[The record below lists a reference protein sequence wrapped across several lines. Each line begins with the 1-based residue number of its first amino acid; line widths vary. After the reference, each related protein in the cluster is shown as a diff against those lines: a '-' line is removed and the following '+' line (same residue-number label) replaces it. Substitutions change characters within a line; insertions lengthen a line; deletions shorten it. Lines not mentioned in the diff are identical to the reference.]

1 MFWSAALDLKTQRP
15 PSRPLGAS
23 YGSFS
28 RSASNGSFH
37 IPQSIPE
44 HQPVSQFTSPLPDQ
58 RRVEEYFE
66 RPDTAFAR
74 TRASLQL
81 SERTQTAL
89 KLLLQGDRNGGDPL
103 QRPKPTQASAKPKFA
118 PDMYSMSKISG
129 YSARQA
135 PMKKL
140 PERTPLLKPLAR
152 SHGQEE
158 PNPQENSNEH
168 NYWMQE
174 LERRRAGLRRSRRR
188 TCTPMSER
196 ATTSPLKVGVVMC
209 SVPLVLVLG
218 FVLFVMLFGDG
229 SDASNNVT
237 NAMNSLLGIGGDN
250 DPDSIAARH
259 DAAAEHRGKIART
272 FARPPEEIQFE
283 EDSPVMALDVS
294 PDQTRLRGSQK
305 EKQADE

>member
-1 MFWSAALDLKTQRP
+1 MFWSAALDLKTQRVP
-15 PSRPLGAS
+15 NRSLSAS

-28 RSASNGSFH
+28 RSASNSSFH

-44 HQPVSQFTSPLPDQ
+44 HQPVSQFTSPLPDK

-81 SERTQTAL
+81 SEHTQTAL
-89 KLLLQGDRNGGDPL
+89 KMLLQGEREFK
-103 QRPKPTQASAKPKFA
+103 KPALGRSKAETKPKFA
-118 PDMYSMSKISG
+118 RDMYSMSKISS
-129 YSARQA
+129 YSAHRA
-135 PMKKL
+135 PMKEL

-152 SHGQEE
+152 AHGQEE

-188 TCTPMSER
+188 TCTPISER

-218 FVLFVMLFGDG
+218 FVLFIFLFGDG
-229 SDASNNVT
+229 SNASGNVMDIVNN
-237 NAMNSLLGIGGDN
+237 LLGIGGGAGA
-250 DPDSIAARH
+250 DSIEARH
-259 DAAAEHRGKIART
+259 AQDRDRIAST
-272 FARPPEEIQFE
+272 FARPPEEIQLE
-283 EDSPVMALDVS
+283 KSNVMELDVS
-294 PDQTRLRGSQK
+294 DHTKLRGSQK
-305 EKQADE
+305 EKASE

>member
-1 MFWSAALDLKTQRP
+1 MFWSAALDLKSQQR
-15 PSRPLGAS
+15 PSRPLGS

-44 HQPVSQFTSPLPDQ
+44 HQPVSQFTSPLPDPH
-58 RRVEEYFE
+58 RVEEYLE

-81 SERTQTAL
+81 SEHTQSAL
-89 KLLLQGDRNGGDPL
+89 TLLLQGAREPN
-103 QRPKPTQASAKPKFA
+103 KPIQASARPKFV

-152 SHGQEE
+152 AHGQEE

-229 SDASNNVT
+229 TDTSGNMLD
-237 NAMNSLLGIGGDN
+237 AMNNLLGIGGDG
-250 DPDSIAARH
+250 DADSIAASH
-259 DAAAEHRGKIART
+259 DAAAQDRRRLARA
-272 FARPPEEIQFE
+272 FARPPEDTQLE
-283 EDSPVMALDVS
+283 EESPVLTLDVS

-305 EKQADE
+305 EEAADD

>member
-15 PSRPLGAS
+15 LGRPS

-28 RSASNGSFH
+28 RSSSSSSFH

-44 HQPVSQFTSPLPDQ
+44 HQPVSFTSPVPDK
-58 RRVEEYFE
+58 RRVEEYVE

-89 KLLLQGDRNGGDPL
+89 KMLLQGERE
-103 QRPKPTQASAKPKFA
+103 RKPVKASVTPKFA

-129 YSARQA
+129 YSALQA
-135 PMKKL
+135 PMKEL

-152 SHGQEE
+152 AHGQDE
-158 PNPQENSNEH
+158 PNPQDHNEH

-174 LERRRAGLRRSRRR
+174 LERRRAGLKRSRRR

-218 FVLFVMLFGDG
+218 FILFVFVFGG
-229 SDASNNVT
+229 GTDAPMDVMSN
-237 NAMNSLLGIGGDN
+237 LLGIGGD
-250 DPDSIAARH
+250 DADSIAAKH
-259 DAAAEHRGKIART
+259 DAAADNVART
-272 FARPPEEIQFE
+272 FARPPVEVRLEKE
-283 EDSPVMALDVS
+283 SPVMTLDVS
-294 PDQTRLRGSQK
+294 TNLRGALK
-305 EKQADE
+305 EKAEE

>member
-15 PSRPLGAS
+15 PSRAS

-28 RSASNGSFH
+28 RSASSSNFH

-44 HQPVSQFTSPLPDQ
+44 HQPVSQFTSPVLDQ
-58 RRVEEYFE
+58 RRVEEYVE

-81 SERTQTAL
+81 SEHTQTAL
-89 KLLLQGDRNGGDPL
+89 KMLLQGDRE
-103 QRPKPTQASAKPKFA
+103 PKPVQATAKPKFA
-118 PDMYSMSKISG
+118 RDMYSMSKISG
-129 YSARQA
+129 YSALQS

-140 PERTPLLKPLAR
+140 PERAPLLKPPERAPLLKPLAR
-152 SHGQEE
+152 AHGQEE
-158 PNPQENSNEH
+158 PNPQESSNEH

-218 FVLFVMLFGDG
+218 FVLFVMLFGG
-229 SDASNNVT
+229 GTDASNSVMDV
-237 NAMNSLLGIGGDN
+237 MNDLLGVGGDN

-259 DAAAEHRGKIART
+259 AAATEHGGRMART
-272 FARPPEEIQFE
+272 FARTPEELQLE
-283 EDSPVMALDVS
+283 ESPVMALDVS
-294 PDQTRLRGSQK
+294 DRTRLRGPEEEQVDK
-305 EKQADE
+305 

>member
-15 PSRPLGAS
+15 PSRAS

-28 RSASNGSFH
+28 RSASSSSFH

-44 HQPVSQFTSPLPDQ
+44 HQPVSQFTSPVPDQ
-58 RRVEEYFE
+58 RRVEEYVE

-81 SERTQTAL
+81 SEHTQSAL
-89 KLLLQGDRNGGDPL
+89 KLLLQGEREPNPV
-103 QRPKPTQASAKPKFA
+103 QASAKPKFA
-118 PDMYSMSKISG
+118 RDMYSMSKISG
-129 YSARQA
+129 YSALQA
-135 PMKKL
+135 PMKEL

-152 SHGQEE
+152 AHGQEE
-158 PNPQENSNEH
+158 PNPQESSNEH

-218 FVLFVMLFGDG
+218 FVLFVMLFGG
-229 SDASNNVT
+229 GTDASNSVMDV
-237 NAMNSLLGIGGDN
+237 MNDLLGVGGDN
-250 DPDSIAARH
+250 DQDSIATRH
-259 DAAAEHRGKIART
+259 AAATEHRSRMART
-272 FARPPEEIQFE
+272 FARPPEELQLE
-283 EDSPVMALDVS
+283 ESPVMALDVS
-294 PDQTRLRGSQK
+294 DQTRLRGARE
-305 EKQADE
+305 EKADK

>member
-15 PSRPLGAS
+15 LSRAS

-58 RRVEEYFE
+58 RRVEEYVE

-81 SERTQTAL
+81 SERTQSAL
-89 KLLLQGDRNGGDPL
+89 KLLLQGERSDQG
-103 QRPKPTQASAKPKFA
+103 RPKPTQASAKPKFA

-129 YSARQA
+129 YSAHRA

-152 SHGQEE
+152 AHGQEE

-218 FVLFVMLFGDG
+218 FVLFVTLFGDG
-229 SDASNNVT
+229 TDASNNVM
-237 NAMNSLLGIGGDN
+237 NAMNSLLGINGDHE
-250 DPDSIAARH
+250 PDSVAARH
-259 DAAAEHRGKIART
+259 DADRGRIARI
-272 FARPPEEIQFE
+272 FARPPKELLLEEE
-283 EDSPVMALDVS
+283 SPVMALDVS
-294 PDQTRLRGSQK
+294 MGHTKLRGLQK
-305 EKQADE
+305 EKEAGE

>member
-15 PSRPLGAS
+15 LTRPS

-28 RSASNGSFH
+28 RSSSSSSFH

-44 HQPVSQFTSPLPDQ
+44 HQPVSQFTSPLPDK
-58 RRVEEYFE
+58 RRVEEYVE

-89 KLLLQGDRNGGDPL
+89 KMLLQGERE
-103 QRPKPTQASAKPKFA
+103 RKPVKASAKPKFA

-129 YSARQA
+129 YSALQA
-135 PMKKL
+135 PMKEL

-152 SHGQEE
+152 AHGQEE

-218 FVLFVMLFGDG
+218 FVLFVFLFGNGTDTP
-229 SDASNNVT
+229 S
-237 NAMNSLLGIGGDN
+237 NAMNAMNNLLGIGGD
-250 DPDSIAARH
+250 DADSITARH
-259 DAAAEHRGKIART
+259 DAAAGRT
-272 FARPPEEIQFE
+272 FARPPEELQVE
-283 EDSPVMALDVS
+283 KESPVMALDVS
-294 PDQTRLRGSQK
+294 TRLRGSQK
-305 EKQADE
+305 EKAGE

>member
-15 PSRPLGAS
+15 LVRPS

-28 RSASNGSFH
+28 RTSSSSSFR

-58 RRVEEYFE
+58 RRVEEYVE

-89 KLLLQGDRNGGDPL
+89 KVLLKGERGRNRG
-103 QRPKPTQASAKPKFA
+103 KAKSA

-129 YSARQA
+129 YSVLQA
-135 PMKKL
+135 PMKEL
-140 PERTPLLKPLAR
+140 PERTPLLKAQAR
-152 SHGQEE
+152 AYGQEE
-158 PNPQENSNEH
+158 PNPQESSNEH

-174 LERRRAGLRRSRRR
+174 LERRRAGLKRSRRR

-218 FVLFVMLFGDG
+218 FILFVFVFGG
-229 SDASNNVT
+229 ATDAPLDVVSN
-237 NAMNSLLGIGGDN
+237 LLGIGSD
-250 DPDSIAARH
+250 DADSIAARH
-259 DAAAEHRGKIART
+259 VAAAQDKDGIART
-272 FARPPEEIQFE
+272 YARAPEEKQVDKE
-283 EDSPVMALDVS
+283 SAVMTLDVS
-294 PDQTRLRGSQK
+294 TRLRGAKAS
-305 EKQADE
+305 E

>member
-1 MFWSAALDLKTQRP
+1 MFWSAALELKTQRA
-15 PSRPLGAS
+15 PSRAPS

-28 RSASNGSFH
+28 RSSSSSSFH

-44 HQPVSQFTSPLPDQ
+44 HQPVSQFTSPLPDP

-81 SERTQTAL
+81 SEHTQTAL
-89 KLLLQGDRNGGDPL
+89 KTLLQGERQLKAKPTRG
-103 QRPKPTQASAKPKFA
+103 RAKVEPKPKAKFA

-135 PMKKL
+135 PMKEL

-152 SHGQEE
+152 AHGQEE

-168 NYWMQE
+168 NYWMLE

-218 FVLFVMLFGDG
+218 FVLFVFLFGG
-229 SDASNNVT
+229 GTDASGHVMSVMSN
-237 NAMNSLLGIGGDN
+237 LLGVGGGD
-250 DPDSIAARH
+250 DTDSIAARH
-259 DAAAEHRGKIART
+259 GAASQNTGRIART
-272 FARPPEEIQFE
+272 FDRPPEEIQL
-283 EDSPVMALDVS
+283 EDESPVMALDVS
-294 PDQTRLRGSQK
+294 SDQTRLRGSQK
-305 EKQADE
+305 EEKADE

>member
-1 MFWSAALDLKTQRP
+1 MFWSAALELKSQQRP
-15 PSRPLGAS
+15 AGRLGS

-44 HQPVSQFTSPLPDQ
+44 HQPVSQFSSPLPDQ

-81 SERTQTAL
+81 SEHTQSAL
-89 KLLLQGDRNGGDPL
+89 KLLLSGERSKGTP
-103 QRPKPTQASAKPKFA
+103 AAAKPKYTQ
-118 PDMYSMSKISG
+118 DIYSMSKISG

-140 PERTPLLKPLAR
+140 ERTPLLAAR
-152 SHGQEE
+152 AHGQEE
-158 PNPQENSNEH
+158 PNPQENGNEH

-188 TCTPMSER
+188 TCTPLSER

-209 SVPLVLVLG
+209 SVPLLLVLG
-218 FVLFVMLFGDG
+218 FVLFIVLFGDG
-229 SDASNNVT
+229 AAESTDVVAAVNN
-237 NAMNSLLGIGGDN
+237 LLGIGGD
-250 DPDSIAARH
+250 DSVEARH
-259 DAAAEHRGKIART
+259 DADRDRMART
-272 FARPPEEIQFE
+272 FARPPPDEPQESAVLALQLDP
-283 EDSPVMALDVS
+283 ED
-294 PDQTRLRGSQK
+294 QRRLRGAPH
-305 EKQADE
+305 EQAD

>member
-15 PSRPLGAS
+15 PSRPLGSS

-28 RSASNGSFH
+28 RSASNSSFH

-58 RRVEEYFE
+58 RRVEEYFD

-81 SERTQTAL
+81 SEHTQTAL
-89 KLLLQGDRNGGDPL
+89 KLLLQGERSSD

-152 SHGQEE
+152 AHGQEE

-209 SVPLVLVLG
+209 SVPLALVLG
-218 FVLFVMLFGDG
+218 FVLFVMLFKDG
-229 SDASNNVT
+229 TDASSSAMS
-237 NAMNSLLGIGGDN
+237 AMNNLLGIRGDN
-250 DPDSIAARH
+250 EPV
-259 DAAAEHRGKIART
+259 AEDRGRIART
-272 FARPPEEIQFE
+272 FARPPEEIRLQAE
-283 EDSPVMALDVS
+283 SSVMALDVS
-294 PDQTRLRGSQK
+294 SDRTTLRGSQK
-305 EKQADE
+305 EKEADE

>member
-1 MFWSAALDLKTQRP
+1 MFWSAALDLKTQRAP
-15 PSRPLGAS
+15 NRLS

-28 RSASNGSFH
+28 RSASNSSFH

-44 HQPVSQFTSPLPDQ
+44 HQPVSQFTSPLPDK
-58 RRVEEYFE
+58 RREEYVE

-81 SERTQTAL
+81 SEHTQTAL
-89 KLLLQGDRNGGDPL
+89 KMLLQGEREFK
-103 QRPKPTQASAKPKFA
+103 KPSLGRTIENKPKPKFA
-118 PDMYSMSKISG
+118 QDMYSMSKISS
-129 YSARQA
+129 YSAHRA
-135 PMKKL
+135 PMKEL
-140 PERTPLLKPLAR
+140 PERTPLLKPIAR
-152 SHGQEE
+152 AHGQEE

-218 FVLFVMLFGDG
+218 FVLFIFLFGGG
-229 SDASNNVT
+229 SDASSNVMDVMNN
-237 NAMNSLLGIGGDN
+237 LLGIGRGD
-250 DPDSIAARH
+250 DAETIAARH
-259 DAAAEHRGKIART
+259 AQDRDRIAST
-272 FARPPEEIQFE
+272 FARPPEKIQLE
-283 EDSPVMALDVS
+283 ESIVMQLDVS
-294 PDQTRLRGSQK
+294 SDHQKLRGSQK
-305 EKQADE
+305 EKAGE

>member
-1 MFWSAALDLKTQRP
+1 MDLKTQRA
-15 PSRPLGAS
+15 PSRAS

-28 RSASNGSFH
+28 RSASSSSFH

-44 HQPVSQFTSPLPDQ
+44 HQPVSQFTSPLPDK
-58 RRVEEYFE
+58 RREEYVE

-81 SERTQTAL
+81 SEHTQTAL
-89 KLLLQGDRNGGDPL
+89 KMLLQGEREFKKPSLDRTTET
-103 QRPKPTQASAKPKFA
+103 KPKPKFA
-118 PDMYSMSKISG
+118 QDMYSMSKISS
-129 YSARQA
+129 YSAHRA
-135 PMKKL
+135 PMKEL

-152 SHGQEE
+152 AHGQEE

-218 FVLFVMLFGDG
+218 FVLFIFLFGDG
-229 SDASNNVT
+229 SNSSANVMDVVNN
-237 NAMNSLLGIGGDN
+237 LLGIGGD
-250 DPDSIAARH
+250 SIAARH
-259 DAAAEHRGKIART
+259 AQGRDRIAST
-272 FARPPEEIQFE
+272 FVRPPEKIQVE
-283 EDSPVMALDVS
+283 ESIVMHLDVS
-294 PDQTRLRGSQK
+294 SGHQKLRGSQK
-305 EKQADE
+305 EGR